1 MTDYANA
8 LAYLYNLEK
17 FGIVFGLENITWIL
31 NCIGNPHEFLKTVH
45 IGGTNGKGSVSAML
59 SHMLK
64 AAGYR
69 VGKYTSPHL
78 VSFTERI
85 TVNEEEIT
93 EEEVGDLT
101 SNIRQLLENVSPSK
115 PFTFFDFTTAL
126 AFEYFR
132 KKRVDIALIEV
143 GLGGRLDSTNVV
155 NPLASII
162 TNVAFDHTDYLGE
175 NILDIAREKAG
186 IIKKG
191 VPVVTGAQGAPASVI
206 EKQGKDSGSE
216 VYILG
221 RDFSFKKR
229 GMQCMSYEGLTLR
242 CEDVYVNLKG
252 DHQLANAAITL
263 CASELLATCGYRIDE
278 HSIRTALSQVTW
290 PGRLEVV
297 REKPAIILDGAHNVE
312 GARALKS
319 FLESQY
325 PHKRRVLIFGA
336 MKDKEY
342 GKMLNELVPWAHEI
356 VLTAISND
364 RALSPGV
371 MKEYAPGAYI
381 AGDIPSALH
390 KAKALSGAE
399 DVIVITGSLYLVGEC
414 KAIIN
419 DIF

>member
-1 MTDYANA
+1 MTEYANA

-17 FGIVFGLENITWIL
+17 FGIVFGLENIKWIL
-31 NCIGNPHEFLKTVH
+31 NCIGNPHELLKTVH

-93 EEEVGDLT
+93 EEEVGGLT
-101 SNIRQLLENVSPSK
+101 SNIRQLLESVSPSR

-132 KKRVDIALIEV
+132 KEHVDIALIEV

-155 NPLASII
+155 NPLISII
-162 TNVAFDHTDYLGE
+162 TNVAFDHTDYLGD
-175 NILDIAREKAG
+175 NLMDIAREKAG
-186 IIKKG
+186 IVKKG
-191 VPVVTGAQGAPASVI
+191 VPVVTGAQGIPVSVV
-206 EKQGKDSGSE
+206 EEQGKDSCSE

-221 RDFSFKKR
+221 RDFSFNKR
-229 GMQCMSYEGLTLR
+229 GIQSMSYEGFSLHCDDL
-242 CEDVYVNLKG
+242 YVNLKG
-252 DHQLANAAITL
+252 DHQLANAAIAL
-263 CASELLATCGYRIDE
+263 CASELLSTRGYCIDE
-278 HSIRTALSQVTW
+278 HSIRMALSQVTW
-290 PGRLEVV
+290 PGRIEVI
-297 REKPAIILDGAHNVE
+297 REKPTIILDGAHNVE

-325 PHKRRVLIFGA
+325 PDKRRLLLFGA

-342 GKMLNELVPWAHEI
+342 GKMLKELVPCAREI
-356 VLTAISND
+356 VLTATSND
-364 RALSPGV
+364 RALSPDT
-371 MKEYAPGAYI
+371 MKKYAPGAFI

-390 KAKALSGAE
+390 KAKSMSGAD